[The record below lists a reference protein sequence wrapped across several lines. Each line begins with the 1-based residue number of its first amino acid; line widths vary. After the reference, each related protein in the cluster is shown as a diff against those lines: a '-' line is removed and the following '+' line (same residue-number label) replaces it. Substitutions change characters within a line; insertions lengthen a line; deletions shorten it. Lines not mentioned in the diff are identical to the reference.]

1 MIPYSVLRPILFS
14 KDPEKAHNM
23 ALLALEIRKVM
34 RKAVCGGIRQPARIC
49 PKSVA
54 GLDFPNPVGLAAGFD
69 KDAAHVDALGILGFG
84 FIEVGGIT
92 PLPQAGNPPPRIFRL
107 PEAEALINRMGFN
120 NCGAKQAAANL
131 AGRKWTGVLGINI
144 GKNAQTYQENAA
156 NDYCNVLEQT
166 YPHGDF
172 FTLNVSSPNT
182 ENLRKLQSKGNLE
195 ALIQAVSKKR
205 EELAKIHMRR
215 APLLIKYS
223 PQLSDRNL
231 RTVAQMAAE
240 YGVDGAIAVNT
251 TPARPEGTRN
261 MPHGKEKGGLS
272 GRPLFSRAVEVV
284 GILRESLPA
293 GAMLI
298 GVGGIFSAAD
308 ARAHFQAGADLVQV
322 YTGLIYRGPNL
333 VDKILRDFSANG
345 I

>member
-1 MIPYSVLRPILFS
+1 MIPYSVLRRALFS
-14 KDPEKAHNM
+14 LPPEAAHSA
-23 ALLALEIRKVM
+23 ALAALEA
-34 RKAVCGGIRQPARIC
+34 RKAVCGVRRPARIC

-54 GLDFPNPVGLAAGFD
+54 GLDFPNPIGLAAGFD

-92 PLPQAGNPPPRIFRL
+92 PLPQDGNPSPRIFRL

-120 NCGAKQAAANL
+120 NCGAQRAAENL
-131 AGRKWTGVLGINI
+131 GGRKWTGVLGINL
-144 GKNAQTYQENAA
+144 GKNAQTPLADAA
-156 NDYCNVLEQT
+156 ADYCAALEMT
-166 YPHGDF
+166 YSRGDF
-172 FTLNVSSPNT
+172 FTVNVSSPNT
-182 ENLRKLQSKGNLE
+182 ENLRDLQRRAHLRE
-195 ALIQAVSKKR
+195 LIQAVAQKR
-205 EELAKIHMRR
+205 DSLADIHHRR
-215 APLLIKYS
+215 APLLVKFS
-223 PQLSDRNL
+223 PDLSDAEL
-231 RTVAQMAAE
+231 RESAAVAAE
-240 YGVDGAIAVNT
+240 AGADGAIAANT
-251 TPARPEGTRN
+251 TSGRPEGIGGMQCAT
-261 MPHGKEKGGLS
+261 EKGGLS
-272 GRPLFSRAVEVV
+272 GRPLFSRAVEVI

-333 VDKILRDFSANG
+333 VDDILRDFSANG